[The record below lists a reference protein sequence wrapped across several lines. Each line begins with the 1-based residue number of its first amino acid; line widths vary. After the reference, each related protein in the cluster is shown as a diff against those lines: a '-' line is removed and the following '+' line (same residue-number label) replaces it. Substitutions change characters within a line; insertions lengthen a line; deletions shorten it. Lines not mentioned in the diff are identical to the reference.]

1 MFWVFRNIISLDM
14 SSSPTSSLLLK
25 GIMGSSWDLSYLL
38 SLQEVVVTLIRK
50 KMSHHLYMVSL
61 FRDGLIGLVTI
72 LSGMIS
78 DMIRL
83 VVSLSSRISSLPPI
97 SMSFIS

>member
-1 MFWVFRNIISLDM
+1 MFWVFRKILSLDL

-25 GIMGSSWDLSYLL
+25 GIMGSSRDLSYLL
-38 SLQEVVVTLIRK
+38 SLQEAVVMLTRK
-50 KMSHHLYMVSL
+50 KMSRHLYMVAL
-61 FRDGLIGLVTI
+61 FRDGLIGLVAI
-72 LSGMIS
+72 LSGRIYE
-78 DMIRL
+78 MIRL